1 MKGLVV
7 ALISIA
13 AISGMITMGF
23 AIAENESL
31 PEESRI
37 LLSIHKTEVR
47 DDGIIVI
54 HYSDGSK
61 LFKAG
66 MEDGISTQ
74 TGISKQIETQL
85 EDKVTVIET
94 LN

>member
-7 ALISIA
+7 ALIAIA

-31 PEESRI
+31 QKEV
-37 LLSIHKTEVR
+37 LKTENR
-47 DDGIIVI
+47 DDGVVVV

-66 MEDGISTQ
+66 MEDGISAHS
-74 TGISKQIETQL
+74 GISKHIETQL
-85 EDKVTVIET
+85 EDKVTVVEK